1 VVLLHPFL
9 ERFFRHLGLATGD
22 TPLASLEDRV
32 RAVHLL
38 HHLATGHPPAD
49 EHDTTLLKVLGGLPI
64 AYPLPRDVP
73 VSLEER
79 HEAETL
85 LTAAIRHWDKLRN
98 TSPAGLR
105 EAFLQREG
113 KLVTRPEGPRLIVE
127 QRPVDVLLDSL
138 PWSLSVVRL
147 PWMAAPLWVDWA

>member
-1 VVLLHPFL
+1 
-9 ERFFRHLGLATGD
+9 
-22 TPLASLEDRV
+22 
-32 RAVHLL
+32 VHLL
-38 HHLATGHPPAD
+38 HHLATGRPPAD

-64 AYPLPRDVP
+64 AYPLPRDLP

-127 QRPVDVLLDSL
+127 QRPVDVLLGDPTKAKKKL
-138 PWSLSVVRL
+138 KWTPKVTFEKLVEE
-147 PWMAAPLWVDWA
+147 MVDYEIKHAKP